1 MSNIQLYEYTTIDLC
16 ILQLMDIWMFSFWAI
31 MSKDGMNIYVQ
42 VFCQHMHLFLLCIY
56 TEKLMAHDFL
66 FEACNDIDI
75 KLISFNCKA
84 VLMKPMH

>member
-1 MSNIQLYEYTTIDLC
+1 
-16 ILQLMDIWMFSFWAI
+16 

-42 VFCQHMHLFLLCIY
+42 VFYQHMHLFLLCIY